1 MVNVSHQEL
10 KETAVRPLP
19 DADLATLK
27 RMRED
32 ACASSATY
40 DFKLQPQ
47 QRFLRR
53 VLSPDSPTQC
63 VLMVHGVGTGK
74 TCSAIQIAEEY
85 IVRPEFQS
93 KRVLVLANPSIQ
105 ENFRNQIFDIS
116 RVNIDPDGI
125 VRSKQCTG
133 RRYLDAILRAA
144 PDAFKQADAESR
156 EKVRNTASRI
166 LREFYEFQGY
176 GEFGNILER
185 QRISENMTPKDIDA
199 WIRDTFSNRLIIV
212 DEAHNL
218 RDTSETEASGKIV
231 SDALKKIIQTADGI
245 TLVLLTATPMYD
257 KFTEII
263 DYFNMFL
270 WNERKQ
276 ERTKSLV
283 ASEFFTDAGNFI
295 TPESKTQFQTL
306 CDTYVSYIRGE
317 NPFTFPFRLNPPL
330 AMIAEPDRT
339 HDPSGKPI
347 TTQRK
352 FLTLCA
358 APMSDY
364 QEAIVAPLTLRG
376 LTESRT
382 VCVTPD
388 NKDLNEVFR
397 REEGQFKYVGEPF
410 LAPSNV
416 AKYSAKFAS
425 VLNCIKT
432 GKGVVFVY
440 SNMVEYGAQLFA
452 MCLEEHGFRPA
463 FGNALMGETSG
474 EVPAGSAGRYAL
486 FTSETSDADIKR
498 TLSRL
503 RRRENMNGQDV
514 RVIVAS
520 PKVSE
525 GVDFRYVRQIHILD
539 PWFNMSRIEQ
549 VIGRGT
555 RTCSHSLLD
564 FEEQNCTVY
573 LHVCRGKTGTK
584 EMVDEYIYRE
594 IVEQKGVRIAK
605 VKQAIVESA
614 MDCTLEFA
622 VNSLPET
629 WKQLSIEQVRSQGD
643 EKVLL
648 QLSEAGAPTF
658 LEDDTFQ
665 CAPKKVVE
673 DPDHVRPLSS
683 ILDVKDEVFDK
694 LVTLF
699 AQKSLWKQADL
710 VSMLDPYDPA
720 LVKYIVQSAID
731 VGFVVKDSNG
741 RVGRLE
747 SKKGLVVF
755 SIGSNATMQD
765 RVVPRA
771 EPSQIALK
779 KPVVP
784 VEEEEAVQ
792 VPEVAPAPAQVPLP
806 ALNVEDY
813 GWPEYAK
820 TFSPEAKMWYY
831 IDHVMKPEDRTRYYL
846 SLDWV
851 GGALPV
857 YAAPLKVNDS
867 LIVMGSG
874 KVYNLQSKQV
884 IEPIGAE
891 RTAYKAWVDALK
903 TRYIGAKDNFFATM
917 EGESILFNLDEKS
930 KDVLKRA
937 ERSKNIGGRKCTNFD
952 LTMLRLFVS
961 WLGSEFPAS
970 VKVKPDRCM
979 YLDLMIRQA
988 VLDKKDGI
996 VWWTPEEWSVMNEDD
1011 NRKDLLKRLK

>member
-1 MVNVSHQEL
+1 MVNLSHPEL

-19 DADLATLK
+19 DADLNTLK

-53 VLSPDSPTQC
+53 VLSPDSAT
-63 VLMVHGVGTGK
+63 HGVGTGK

-85 IVRPEFQS
+85 IIRPEFQN

-133 RRYLDAILRAA
+133 RRYLDAILRAM
-144 PDAFKQADAESR
+144 PDAFKTADAASR

-166 LREFYEFQGY
+166 LKEFYEFQGY
-176 GEFGNILER
+176 GEFGNVLER
-185 QRISENMTPKDIDA
+185 QRVNEKMTPKDIDA

-218 RDTSETEASGKIV
+218 RETSETETSAKIV
-231 SDALKKIIQTADGI
+231 SDALKKIIQTADGV

-257 KFTEII
+257 RFSEIL
-263 DYFNMFL
+263 DYFNLFL

-276 ERTKSLV
+276 ERTTSLQT
-283 ASEFFTDAGNFI
+283 SEFFTETGDFVSPEAKLNF
-295 TPESKTQFQTL
+295 QAL
-306 CDTYVSYIRGE
+306 CDTYVSYVRGE

-330 AMIAEPDRT
+330 AMIADADRT
-339 HDPSGKPI
+339 QDPSGKAI

-358 APMSDY
+358 APMSEY
-364 QEAIVAPLTLRG
+364 QESIVAPLTLKG
-376 LTESRT
+376 LTEPRT
-382 VCVTPD
+382 VCVLPD
-388 NKDLNEVFR
+388 NKDMNEVFK
-397 REEGQFKYVGEPF
+397 REEGQMKYTDEQF
-410 LAPSNV
+410 LAPSKV

-425 VLNCIKT
+425 VLNCIKN

-463 FGNALMGETSG
+463 FGNMLLGETSG
-474 EVPAGSAGRYAL
+474 EVPVGSAGRYAL
-486 FTSETSDADIKR
+486 FTSETSDMDIKR
-498 TLSRL
+498 TLGRL
-503 RRRENMNGQDV
+503 RRRENMNGQDI

-539 PWFNMSRIEQ
+539 QWFNMSRIEQ

-573 LHVCRGKTGTK
+573 LHVCRGKGTR

-594 IVEQKGVRIAK
+594 IVEQKAIRIAK
-605 VKQAIVESA
+605 VKKAIMESA
-614 MDCTLEFA
+614 MDCTLEFP
-622 VNSLPET
+622 VNSLPDK
-629 WKQLSIEQVRSQGD
+629 WKELSIEQVRSQNE

-658 LEDDTFQ
+658 LDDETFK
-665 CAPKKVVE
+665 CAPKKIVE
-673 DPDHVRPLSS
+673 DLGHVRPLSS

-694 LVTLF
+694 LVSLF
-699 AQKSLWKQADL
+699 AEKSIWKQTDL
-710 VSMLDPYDPA
+710 VKVLEPYDSS
-720 LVKYIVQSAID
+720 LIKYLVQSAID
-731 VGFVVKDSNG
+731 SGFTVKDSNG
-741 RVGRLE
+741 RVGKLE
-747 SKKGLVVF
+747 SKKGVVAF
-755 SIGSNATMQD
+755 AVGKNDTMQD
-765 RVVPRA
+765 RIVSRA
-771 EPSQIALK
+771 EPTQIALK
-779 KPVVP
+779 KPSP
-784 VEEEEAVQ
+784 AEIEVEEEEEEEEE
-792 VPEVAPAPAQVPLP
+792 VPEVEIPEAVEVPAPVLA
-806 ALNVEDY
+806 VEEY
-813 GWPEYAK
+813 AWPEYASQ
-820 TFSPEAKMWYY
+820 FSAETRKWYF
-831 IDHVMKPEDRTRYYL
+831 IDHAMKPDERTQYFL
-846 SLDWV
+846 SLDWANV
-851 GGALPV
+851 GNLPI

-867 LIVMGSG
+867 LIVLGSG
-874 KVYNLQSKQV
+874 KVYNLQTKQV

-891 RTAYKAWVDALK
+891 RTAYKAWIDALK
-903 TRYIGAKDNFFATM
+903 TRYVGSKDTFFATM

-952 LTMLRLFVS
+952 LTILRLFVA

-979 YLDLMIRQA
+979 YLDLLIRQA
-988 VLDKKDGI
+988 VLDKKEGL
-996 VWWTPEEWSVMNEDD
+996 VWWTPEEWSIMNEDET
-1011 NRKDLLKRLK
+1011 RKDLLKRLK